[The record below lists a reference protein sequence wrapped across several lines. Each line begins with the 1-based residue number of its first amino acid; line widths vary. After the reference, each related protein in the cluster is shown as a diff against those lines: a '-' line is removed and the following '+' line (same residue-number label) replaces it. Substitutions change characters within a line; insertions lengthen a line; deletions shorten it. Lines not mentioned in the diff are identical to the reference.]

1 MWYGNCPRC
10 SLHIAE
16 DVCVDYKVLLLGSDR
31 DSDTN
36 EKINGN
42 IEAFHVIGLVARIL
56 SSRVLCHVFHV
67 VGTTAI
73 FITNYSYGNLHKP

>member
-16 DVCVDYKVLLLGSDR
+16 EVCVDYKVLLLGSDR

-42 IEAFHVIGLVARIL
+42 IKAFHVIGLVARI
-56 SSRVLCHVFHV
+56 
-67 VGTTAI
+67 
-73 FITNYSYGNLHKP
+73 